1 MIKDMNKTIDKID
14 ELMSEFKAIQNGAMV
29 NPRTGK
35 ILRDQNDKII
45 YYNNQ
50 KDEK

>member
-1 MIKDMNKTIDKID
+1 MIKKMNKTIDKID

-35 ILRDQNDKII
+35 IVKDSKGNIV
-45 YYNNQ
+45 YYNGNN
-50 KDEK
+50 KPN

>member
-1 MIKDMNKTIDKID
+1 MIKDMNKTIDKIG
-14 ELMSEFKAIQNGAMV
+14 ELMSEFEAIQNGAMV

-50 KDEK
+50 KEEK